1 MKRAVR
7 ATVLVAAVVLAGC
20 AAGGQTPSAPVN
32 PPSSSSPPSSAPP
45 ASALPPSGAPSSSPT
60 SSAAESASPT
70 ASTTTPTASTGELHP
85 CTLLTADEASQ
96 VNGVTYGAGTESPGH
111 AGAAPGLEDTDPPSS
126 QCVWQNTT
134 SQASVTVQVTA
145 DASSAAA
152 DARLQAF
159 RSSLKSFNVT
169 DLSGFADGGFIA
181 RAKNTISTGGIYAVD
196 GSTVFDVTYLQGTAP
211 DDNALQHWAILV
223 MGSLP

>member
-1 MKRAVR
+1 
-7 ATVLVAAVVLAGC
+7 
-20 AAGGQTPSAPVN
+20 
-32 PPSSSSPPSSAPP
+32 
-45 ASALPPSGAPSSSPT
+45 
-60 SSAAESASPT
+60 
-70 ASTTTPTASTGELHP
+70 
-85 CTLLTADEASQ
+85 
-96 VNGVTYGAGTESPGH
+96 
-111 AGAAPGLEDTDPPSS
+111 
-126 QCVWQNTT
+126 
-134 SQASVTVQVTA
+134 VTVQVTA

-159 RSSLKSFNVT
+159 RSSLKSFTVT

>member
-1 MKRAVR
+1 MNRAVR
-7 ATVLVAAVVLAGC
+7 ATVLVATLALAGC
-20 AAGGQTPSAPVN
+20 AAGGQAPSASVS
-32 PPSSSSPPSSAPP
+32 PPSSQSSPSSSALPPSSAPQ
-45 ASALPPSGAPSSSPT
+45 SSSPT
-60 SSAAESASPT
+60 SSATSSESPA
-70 ASTTTPTASTGELHP
+70 ASTTTPTARAGELHA
-85 CTLLTADEASQ
+85 CDLLTPEEASQ
-96 VNGVTYGAGTESPGH
+96 VNGAAYGAGTEYPLHS
-111 AGAAPGLEDTDPPSS
+111 GAVPGLEDKDPASS
-126 QCVWQNTT
+126 QCVWQDNA
-134 SQASVTVQVTA
+134 SHASVTVQVTA

-159 RSSLKSFNVT
+159 GSSLTSFAVT

-181 RAKNTISTGGIYAVD
+181 RSKNTISTGGIYAVY